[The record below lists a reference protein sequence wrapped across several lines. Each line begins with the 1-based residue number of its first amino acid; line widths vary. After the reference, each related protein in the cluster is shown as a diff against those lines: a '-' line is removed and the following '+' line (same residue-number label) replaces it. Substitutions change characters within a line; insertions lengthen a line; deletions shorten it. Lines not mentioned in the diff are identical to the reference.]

1 MSKQGYV
8 DISLRTIAVVATQVV
23 TFHGESANMCAYPL
37 SLDQTG
43 IFRQLTTFCFCCFV
57 FVVVVVASALEADG
71 HIAYECA
78 VSVVRTSHRFAPAD
92 AAIVMPAS
100 T

>member
-1 MSKQGYV
+1 MSKQGCA
-8 DISLRTIAVVATQVV
+8 DISLLTIAVAAAQVV
-23 TFHGESANMCAYPL
+23 TFNGESANTCAYPL
-37 SLDQTG
+37 SLDQAG
-43 IFRQLTTFCFCCFV
+43 ISRHRTTFCVCCFAVV
-57 FVVVVVASALEADG
+57 FVVVASALEGDN

-78 VSVVRTSHRFAPAD
+78 VSVVRTFHRFAPAD